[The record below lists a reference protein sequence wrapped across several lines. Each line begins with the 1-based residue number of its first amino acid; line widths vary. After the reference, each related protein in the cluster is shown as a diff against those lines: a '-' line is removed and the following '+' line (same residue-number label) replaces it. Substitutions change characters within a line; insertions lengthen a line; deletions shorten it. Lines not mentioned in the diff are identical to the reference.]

1 MRASRGSSSSSI
13 RPPCSRTVPADGVA
27 TLGCTVEVQYART
40 GLDASYRLNGIASG
54 TDARSVSARSPVGRA
69 VMGRRAGDV
78 VSVELPS
85 GRVESLRIVAI
96 TPPPAAEAA

>member
-1 MRASRGSSSSSI
+1 
-13 RPPCSRTVPADGVA
+13 
-27 TLGCTVEVQYART
+27 
-40 GLDASYRLNGIASG
+40 
-54 TDARSVSARSPVGRA
+54 
-69 VMGRRAGDV
+69 MGRRAGDV